1 MELRHLRYF
10 ATIAEER
17 SFRRASLRLHVSQ
30 PPLSRMIRQLED
42 EIGVQLFD
50 RTTSGVELTGAGA
63 VFLEDARKAL
73 RLANDAVEKSRRAA
87 RGELGNLEVAYNG
100 SVIFGLIPE
109 LVGAYRDLQPR
120 VTVRLSNLPKDR
132 QILAL
137 RDGWLDIGFARYYR
151 NEPDIASEAV
161 MHEPVVLA
169 VPATGAL
176 ARQISLPL
184 AAVRDEPM
192 IVFPGSPR
200 PSYADEVVRFCADA
214 GFSPNIVHEAEDLT
228 GCLALVSGG
237 LGIAPVPAS
246 AMNIHLPRVAFV
258 RLTRPEPRSGLYCV
272 YRRDDQRPLLQQFLE
287 VLHMLSGRLA
297 AATHAAAKPHTGT
310 AAARVRPRRGS

>member
-120 VTVRLSNLPKDR
+120 VTVRLSR
-132 QILAL
+132 
-137 RDGWLDIGFARYYR
+137 
-151 NEPDIASEAV
+151 
-161 MHEPVVLA
+161 H
-169 VPATGAL
+169 
-176 ARQISLPL
+176 
-184 AAVRDEPM
+184 
-192 IVFPGSPR
+192 
-200 PSYADEVVRFCADA
+200 
-214 GFSPNIVHEAEDLT
+214 
-228 GCLALVSGG
+228 
-237 LGIAPVPAS
+237 
-246 AMNIHLPRVAFV
+246 
-258 RLTRPEPRSGLYCV
+258 RL
-272 YRRDDQRPLLQQFLE
+272 RPLLPQRARHRLR
-287 VLHMLSGRLA
+287 SG
-297 AATHAAAKPHTGT
+297 HA
-310 AAARVRPRRGS
+310 